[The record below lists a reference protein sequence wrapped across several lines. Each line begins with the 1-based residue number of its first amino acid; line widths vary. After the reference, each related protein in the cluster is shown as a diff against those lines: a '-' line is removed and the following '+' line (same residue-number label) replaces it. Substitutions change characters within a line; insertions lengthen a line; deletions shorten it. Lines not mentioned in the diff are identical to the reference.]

1 MKKLKGDCVCIT
13 IDNITFEVYTESY
26 DSSEIRAIAIDGY
39 DCEHLLNHTTV
50 SEIASKFHN
59 KDY

>member
-1 MKKLKGDCVCIT
+1 MKKLKGHCVYIT

-26 DSSEIRAIAIDGY
+26 DKSEIRAIAIDGY
-39 DCEHLLNHTTV
+39 DCQQLLNENTV
-50 SEIASKFHN
+50 SDIVNRFHA

>member
-1 MKKLKGDCVCIT
+1 MKKLKGDFVCIT
-13 IDNITFEVYTESY
+13 IDNITFEVYTEKY

-59 KDY
+59 KEY

>member
-1 MKKLKGDCVCIT
+1 MKKLKGHCVYIT

-39 DCEHLLNHTTV
+39 DCEHLLNETTV
-50 SEIASKFHN
+50 SEIADKFHN
-59 KDY
+59 KDC